1 VTVSIIK
8 LSSGETVMAE
18 VLSYDEE
25 TYDLE
30 VLNPLQLSMVEDL
43 ETHKMQMFSSSW
55 IPLFGEKTTVEIR
68 FIHIIAVSEA
78 TDDMIEYYYGSLQE
92 MRIIENTGEVAEDY
106 SDTVKGKIIQEIIR
120 VANTSI
126 H

>member
-1 VTVSIIK
+1 MTVSIIK
-8 LSSGETVMAE
+8 LSSGETVVAE
-18 VLSYDEE
+18 VLSYDDE

-55 IPLFGEKTTVEIR
+55 IPLFGEETTVEIR
-68 FIHIIAVSEA
+68 FIHIIAVSAA